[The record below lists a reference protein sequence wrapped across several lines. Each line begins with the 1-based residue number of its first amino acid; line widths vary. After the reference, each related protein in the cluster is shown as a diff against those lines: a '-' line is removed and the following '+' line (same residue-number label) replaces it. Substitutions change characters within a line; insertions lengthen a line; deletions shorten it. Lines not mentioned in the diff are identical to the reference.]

1 MERSWRRVG
10 ELEEIEWRDSW
21 RVFVKSQCEVVSGLT
36 PDTTCRERLNP
47 RPTQVRM
54 SVNTKMEHRT
64 LARALV
70 ITGTRVHLSESVSR
84 KDSDHE
90 RKMF

>member
-36 PDTTCRERLNP
+36 PDTTCRERINP
-47 RPTQVRM
+47 RPTFWRCGQDPVLR
-54 SVNTKMEHRT
+54 
-64 LARALV
+64 L
-70 ITGTRVHLSESVSR
+70 RVFFSH
-84 KDSDHE
+84 
-90 RKMF
+90 